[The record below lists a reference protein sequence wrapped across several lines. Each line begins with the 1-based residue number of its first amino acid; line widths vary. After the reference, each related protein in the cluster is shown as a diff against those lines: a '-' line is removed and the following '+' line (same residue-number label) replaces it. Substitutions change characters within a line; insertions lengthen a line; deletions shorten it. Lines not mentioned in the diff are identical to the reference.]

1 MNEIDYNG
9 EALQNAGVL
18 GGMVDFAGS
27 IVVGIV
33 CVAIVAMSVGIDDLQ
48 NVTSAFESGK
58 FRMLAAALGYL
69 ATVLGGYV
77 AARVAKRGE
86 LINGTLCS
94 LPCLAITILGFL
106 NDSPLSEGPLVG
118 NFIEVALTPLAG
130 LLGGYLRLRQVRN
143 AGATA

>member
-1 MNEIDYNG
+1 MG
-9 EALQNAGVL
+9 AMLSWRVKALWGSVMSSISIKGIL
-18 GGMVDFAGS
+18 IGGLVDFAGS

-94 LPCLAITILGFL
+94 
-106 NDSPLSEGPLVG
+106 
-118 NFIEVALTPLAG
+118 
-130 LLGGYLRLRQVRN
+130 
-143 AGATA
+143 